1 MKSRYITTYL
11 LAAGLLITAPACAST
26 YAYGTYRDRDYRVD
40 SQRRAY
46 AKGYEEGNEEG
57 RNDARHG
64 RRFEPR
70 RHDEFRDADDGYN
83 RRDGNREEYRDSY
96 RRGFLVGYE
105 HAFRAN
111 VQNRDHDGVW
121 PSTGRR

>member
-1 MKSRYITTYL
+1 MKTRHITTCL
-11 LAAGLLITAPACAST
+11 LAAGLLVTAPACAST
-26 YAYGTYRDRDYRVD
+26 YGYGTYRDRDYRVD
-40 SQRRAY
+40 TQRRAY

-96 RRGFLVGYE
+96 RRGFLAGYE

-111 VQNRDHDGVW
+111 VQNGDNDAR
-121 PSTGRR
+121 GRR